1 MSEHKKTEKSDID
14 EAGANQ
20 VFSAVD
26 DVSSKLA
33 AIETFVARRFD
44 EISMEINATSQQVDM
59 AEEGIGQRFAEIL
72 EILKAG
78 SFSGDGNTPANAGVE
93 LDAVLEMTEKAA
105 TRILDAADRIG
116 ARVHEQLGEEAA
128 KDAVADID
136 KDIEEI
142 FMACSFQDITGQ
154 RIRKTLENLKA
165 IEDRLG
171 TALNKIG
178 VDVEAVT
185 VESSPVE
192 VVKAASQDDVDA
204 LFAANGG
211 GKTESSQDDI
221 DDMFD

>member
-1 MSEHKKTEKSDID
+1 
-14 EAGANQ
+14 
-20 VFSAVD
+20 
-26 DVSSKLA
+26 
-33 AIETFVARRFD
+33 
-44 EISMEINATSQQVDM
+44 
-59 AEEGIGQRFAEIL
+59 
-72 EILKAG
+72 
-78 SFSGDGNTPANAGVE
+78 
-93 LDAVLEMTEKAA
+93 
-105 TRILDAADRIG
+105 
-116 ARVHEQLGEEAA
+116 
-128 KDAVADID
+128 
-136 KDIEEI
+136 
-142 FMACSFQDITGQ
+142 MACSFQDITGQ

-211 GKTESSQDDI
+211 GNTESSQDDI